1 MSSEVIWVLASL
13 GNQIVLNSQSRLTFK
28 LSFRFLRLWLIPAF
42 RHQET
47 LLEHLNQLI
56 NCISDISYFG
66 QNYKLELFEI
76 CFQRVNSVIQVKT
89 FFTS

>member
-1 MSSEVIWVLASL
+1 MSFEVIWVLASL

-47 LLEHLNQLI
+47 LLEHLNQ
-56 NCISDISYFG
+56 
-66 QNYKLELFEI
+66 
-76 CFQRVNSVIQVKT
+76 
-89 FFTS
+89 